1 MRGAAAEAQAQRHLE
16 AAGLRLIARNWRCR
30 GGELDLVMR
39 DRDTL
44 VFVEVRSRARSDYGS
59 ALETI
64 DARKQARLT
73 LAARSFLNQHPEH
86 AARPAR
92 FDVVALDGAADQ
104 PQTLDWLR
112 AAFDAE

>member
-1 MRGAAAEAQAQRHLE
+1 MRGADAEAQAQQHLE
-16 AAGLRLIARNWRCR
+16 AAGLRLVARNWRCR

-44 VFVEVRSRARSDYGS
+44 VFVEVRSRASSAFGS
-59 ALETI
+59 ALETV

-73 LAARSFLNQHPEH
+73 LAARSFLKAHPEH

-92 FDVVALDGAADQ
+92 FDVVALDGAAGR
-104 PQTLDWLR
+104 PQQLDWLR

>member
-1 MRGAAAEAQAQRHLE
+1 MRGADAEAQALKHLQ
-16 AAGLRLIARNWRCR
+16 AAGLRLVARNWRCR

-44 VFVEVRSRARSDYGS
+44 VFVEVRSRARSDFGS
-59 ALETI
+59 ASETI

-73 LAARSFLNQHPEH
+73 LAARNFLGAQPEH
-86 AARPAR
+86 LQRAAR
-92 FDVVALDGAADQ
+92 FDVVALDGAPGQAQ
-104 PQTLDWLR
+104 KLEWLR